1 MRDLGPLV
9 DFFES
14 MTPESVD
21 GIDALYASD
30 AYFKDPF
37 NEVRGVEKI
46 RRVFAH
52 MFEQVSDPR
61 FHVTDQIIAGNGAF
75 LAWDFTFRFRPGG
88 DLVTVH
94 GSSHLRFDA
103 EGKVAYHCDY
113 WDAAGELYAKVPVL
127 GALMRLLRR
136 KLSAPH

>member
-1 MRDLGPLV
+1 MRNLDPLV

-14 MTPESVD
+14 MSPGSVD

-37 NEVRGVEKI
+37 NEVRGVEKV
-46 RRVFAH
+46 RQVFAH
-52 MFEQVSDPR
+52 MFEQVDGPR
-61 FHVTDQIIAGNGAF
+61 FRVTERIVADNGAF
-75 LAWDFTFRFRPGG
+75 LTWDFTFSFRPGG
-88 DLVTVH
+88 ETVTVR

-103 EGKVAYHCDY
+103 GGKVAYHCDY
-113 WDAAGELYAKVPVL
+113 WDAAGELYTKVPVL

-136 KLSAPH
+136 RLSAPQ

>member
-1 MRDLGPLV
+1 VNDIGPLV
-9 DFFES
+9 AFFET
-14 MTPESVD
+14 MTAGSV
-21 GIDALYASD
+21 GSIGAHYASD
-30 AYFKDPF
+30 ACFKDPF

-52 MFEQVSDPR
+52 MFEQVADPAFR
-61 FHVTDQIIAGNGAF
+61 VTDRIVAPNGAF
-75 LAWDFTFRFRPGG
+75 LAWDFTFRLRPGG
-88 DLVTVH
+88 ELLTVR

-103 EGKVAYHCDY
+103 GGKVAYHCDY

-136 KLSAPH
+136 KLSAPQ